1 MKRAASAP
9 DLRAARRAVT
19 AIFAVNGAVFANWVP
34 RVPDIK
40 RTLGLGEGELGLALL
55 GLAVGAL
62 VALPPSGLLAARL
75 GSGRAVRI
83 SLVAF
88 AAALVL
94 VGLASSLAQLALAL
108 AVMGAANSALDVA
121 MNAQGVAV
129 DRRYGRPV
137 FASFHAAFSFGF
149 VGGAA
154 LGSLAAA
161 AALSPALHFAA
172 ASAVLAAVG
181 LVATR
186 RLLASERDASGETQA
201 VFARPT
207 RRLLGLGSIAV
218 LSALAE
224 GATADWSALYLSDV
238 LGVGAGLAGAAFAA
252 FSLMMGTGRALGDR
266 LIAAWGPV
274 AVARRGAALAAF
286 SLAGALAAGHP
297 LVAVLGFAGLGA
309 GISCVFPLALSAA
322 GRAPGVTSAAGIAA
336 VSTTGYLG
344 FVAGPP
350 LIGAAAEVATLP
362 AALCIPVA
370 ACAAI
375 ALLAGSVATPA
386 GSTRRPV
393 EPSRRLAVRAAL
405 R

>member
-1 MKRAASAP
+1 MRREAT

-40 RTLGLGEGELGLALL
+40 RALGLGEGELGLALL

-62 VALPPSGLLAARL
+62 IALPPSGLLAARL
-75 GSGRAVRI
+75 GSGRAVRL

-94 VGLASSLAQLALAL
+94 VGLASSLAQLAVAL

-154 LGSLAAA
+154 LGGLAAA

-181 LVATR
+181 LIAAR
-186 RLLASERDASGETQA
+186 RLLGSERAAATQA
-201 VFARPT
+201 AFARPT

-224 GATADWSALYLSDV
+224 GATADWSALYMSDA
-238 LGVGAGLAGAAFAA
+238 LGVGAGLAGGGFAA

-274 AVARRGAALAAF
+274 AVARRGAALAAI
-286 SLAGALAAGHP
+286 SLGGALAAGHP
-297 LVAVLGFAGLGA
+297 LVAVAGFAGLGA
-309 GISCVFPLALSAA
+309 GLSCVFPLALSAA
-322 GRAPGVTSAAGIAA
+322 GRAPGVTTAAGIAA

-350 LIGAAAEVATLP
+350 LIGAVAEVATLP
-362 AALCIPVA
+362 TALCIPVA
-370 ACAAI
+370 GCAAI

-386 GSTRRPV
+386 GSTR
-393 EPSRRLAVRAAL
+393 EPAPPRRASGPLAHSEL
-405 R
+405 S